1 MHEIIT
7 GYNGFLFIGDTHIA
21 RRPGRRIDDYLTAI
35 LTKLSLAAKIAA
47 EQNLI
52 PVHLGDLF
60 NRARENDLEVLGRT
74 SAVLREFLR
83 PLLVTLGSH
92 DPVETSLTD
101 KDAMQLLAGFGLVQP
116 MDKPGK
122 VLTADFNGV
131 LTNLWVTPAG
141 RLVPHRID
149 TEPGTRN
156 IMVTHHDFDFNGLY
170 PDAHELHE
178 IEGCDLMVNGHMH
191 KATAMVLKGRT
202 ACHNPGSLARVK
214 VDERNHKP
222 VVSMWTPAHSL
233 NLEAIPVPYADNVF
247 DLAGKEVWAADPKD
261 LKATLPKGLRLSTFA
276 SKIRAT
282 ESLEAGRTEDGSV
295 MVETLDS
302 YFKMFEKSDNLKRYM
317 SGLLAEEIEER
328 TGTAPR
334 MPASLGGAAPS
345 TPSMPPTPA
354 EWEAG
359 IARDLPW
366 LPDAQASAQVSV

>member
-1 MHEIIT
+1 MHDIIT

-35 LTKLSLAAKIAA
+35 LTKLSLAAKIAE

-74 SAVLREFLR
+74 AAVLREFRR

-92 DPVETSLTD
+92 DPTETSLTD
-101 KDAMQLLAGFGLVQP
+101 KDAMQLLVGFGLVQP
-116 MDKPGK
+116 MDTAGR

-131 LTNLWVTPAG
+131 RTSLWVTPAG
-141 RLVPHRID
+141 RPVPNRISANPD
-149 TEPGTRN
+149 ERN

-191 KATAMVLKGRT
+191 KATQMVLKGRT

-222 VVSMWTPAHSL
+222 VVSVWTPAHNL
-233 NLEAIPVPYADNVF
+233 NLEAIPVPYAEHVF
-247 DLAGKEVWAADPKD
+247 DLAGKEVYAADPKE

-282 ESLEAGRTEDGSV
+282 EAMDAGRTTDGSE

-302 YFKMFEKSDNLKRYM
+302 YFKIFDKSDNLKRYM
-317 SGLLAEEIEER
+317 SGLLAEEIEAR
-328 TGTAPR
+328 TGLAPR
-334 MPASLGGAAPS
+334 MPESMMGAKTES
-345 TPSMPPTPA
+345 
-354 EWEAG
+354 AG
-359 IARDLPW
+359 SIH
-366 LPDAQASAQVSV
+366 